1 MIISENVRSDG
12 DYTHVFTY
20 RNTTVSDTKE
30 CDAALT
36 LWRNISL
43 CERYKFMTCALST
56 GNREKIF
63 TGC

>member
-30 CDAALT
+30 CDAAL
-36 LWRNISL
+36 
-43 CERYKFMTCALST
+43 
-56 GNREKIF
+56 
-63 TGC
+63 